1 MILKWKLCGTFYA
14 LASQSLMEGNLSP
27 SISSFTLFNFLL
39 NIFNIFNIF
48 KSIYLKFHPFQ
59 LPREHLQPLFCSN
72 RKLKLGEPTSK
83 HDLKPDITHLLYTN
97 NMCLTALYNSKS
109 LIPPT
114 NTGHQLKFSTKEVN
128 HVAAQDPIGWGIP
141 QCFGWPTIPSS
152 SI

>member
-1 MILKWKLCGTFYA
+1 MEHWILKMKVNWGGKIDLEMETMWHFLCSCFAVSNG
-14 LASQSLMEGNLSP
+14 GK
-27 SISSFTLFNFLL
+27 
-39 NIFNIFNIF
+39 F

-114 NTGHQLKFSTKEVN
+114 NTGH
-128 HVAAQDPIGWGIP
+128 
-141 QCFGWPTIPSS
+141 
-152 SI
+152 